1 VIGYGVVG
9 VVGEGGKYK
18 IGNWRETDVK
28 RMCVCVRMCMFK
40 IILSVFLIIL
50 FCFILFYFI

>member
-28 RMCVCVRMCMFK
+28 LVRGVCVCVFK